1 MARSCYPSLVSSPS
15 NPLSNK
21 RIDVGPG
28 AMHWGMEIAGYG
40 GHKGYPRLVLGS
52 APMVLAW
59 TTLGMDPMTALAA
72 QWAGFSAVW
81 YLDSKVTMAG
91 WSKIGRAH
99 V

>member
-1 MARSCYPSLVSSPS
+1 
-15 NPLSNK
+15 
-21 RIDVGPG
+21 
-28 AMHWGMEIAGYG
+28 MHWGMEIAGYG
-40 GHKGYPRLVLGS
+40 GQKGYPRLVLGA

-91 WSKIGRAH
+91 WSTSF
-99 V
+99 VSTS